1 MLDQN
6 YKLKLSHISN
16 TYLLPVFQY
25 IYKITLLI
33 GIYAASVTISFYVD
47 FINVKGYH
55 FDAVIKLD
63 LLILIVIII
72 KYIFLYYYKRKH
84 EDTDMKK

>member
-6 YKLKLSHISN
+6 YKLSHISN

-33 GIYAASVTISFYVD
+33 GIYAALVTISFYVD
-47 FINVKGYH
+47 FINVKDYH

-72 KYIFLYYYKRKH
+72 KSVFVYYYKRKH
-84 EDTDMKK
+84 KVTVIKK

>member
-1 MLDQN
+1 MLDH
-6 YKLKLSHISN
+6 KLKLSHFSN

-33 GIYAASVTISFYVD
+33 GIYAALVTISFYVD

-55 FDAVIKLD
+55 FDTVIKLD
-63 LLILIVIII
+63 LLILIVIIM
-72 KYIFLYYYKRKH
+72 KYILVYYYKRKQ
-84 EDTDMKK
+84 KVQI